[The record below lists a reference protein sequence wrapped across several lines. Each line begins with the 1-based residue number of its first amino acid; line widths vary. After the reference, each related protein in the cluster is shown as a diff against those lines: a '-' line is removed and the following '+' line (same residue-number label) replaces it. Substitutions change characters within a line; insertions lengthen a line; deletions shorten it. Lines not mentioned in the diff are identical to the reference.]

1 MFDGCDGARK
11 VLVVEDNEANLKLL
25 KKILE
30 HGGFD
35 VLEARNGVEGVVIA
49 GEGMPDLILMDV
61 QMPEMDGIT
70 AMKTIKSNIPALKD
84 TPVIA
89 ITAYAMKGDRERLIS
104 EGFSD
109 YISKPVRVDEILRKV
124 NAHLNTN

>member
-124 NAHLNTN
+124 NAHLYTN